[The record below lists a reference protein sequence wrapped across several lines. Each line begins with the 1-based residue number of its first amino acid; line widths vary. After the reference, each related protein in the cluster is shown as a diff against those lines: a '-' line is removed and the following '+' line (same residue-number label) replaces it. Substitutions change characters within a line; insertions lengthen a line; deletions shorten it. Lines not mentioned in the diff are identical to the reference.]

1 MRYFGIAL
9 LAFLLT
15 GCASTLPTTSICTGE
30 VIAAPVGLVEVNDPA
45 LLQSAVG
52 APGAGGLCRGKV
64 FEVVAPV
71 PVFRVWAAAGV
82 DSAFG
87 RWWSL
92 TEPEGPRDAYRIA
105 NGICR
110 EWSALDRAS
119 RCVLKAGA
127 RVVIGPGQSAQ
138 CNAGLLAQSAVNQ
151 VYVPNDTRKN
161 VLWVENCT
169 PGAPWPAGER

>member
-1 MRYFGIAL
+1 MI
-9 LAFLLT
+9 
-15 GCASTLPTTSICTGE
+15 
-30 VIAAPVGLVEVNDPA
+30 EVNAPA
-45 LLQSAVG
+45 LLQSAIG
-52 APGAGGLCRGKV
+52 APGAGGLCSGKV

-92 TEPEGPRDAYRIA
+92 TEPEGPRKAYRAA

-110 EWSALDRAS
+110 EWSTLDRAS
-119 RCVLKAGA
+119 RCLLKAGA

-151 VYVPNDTRKN
+151 VYVPNDTRNN
-161 VLWVENCT
+161 VLWVEHCT
-169 PGAPWPAGER
+169 PGVPWPPDGQ